1 MTSEGPAAI
10 ETPAPARG
18 RSRKVDWAVII
29 GLAMVANLVAFL
41 LFPPFDKEH
50 PESGTCAYPV
60 CYINGTLE
68 LVAPHVLWPPHDMD
82 PSAQGEAAEAEAI
95 EGGHTAAEPPPLI
108 TWDISITNTIVTM
121 WIISVLLIVGLLFMT
136 RKRDMIPG
144 RAQNAIEALYDG
156 LQGFALSLGGPAA
169 KTYVPL
175 FVTLFI
181 YILLCNWSGLL
192 PFVGRIELFR
202 APTSDVN
209 ITIGLALV
217 AFFIFHIEGIRNLGA
232 GTYFG
237 KFFPLREFKQGIGAG
252 VIALFV
258 GLIELM
264 LEFVKPL
271 TLSMRLFGN
280 IYGGEVALGVIL
292 ALTIAFFPV
301 VLYGLELMLNAVQAL
316 IFAVLTLMFTL
327 AAVEG
332 HHDEHDPH
340 PEAPLANP
348 IGPDEMD
355 QLAGAAAH

>member
-1 MTSEGPAAI
+1 
-10 ETPAPARG
+10 
-18 RSRKVDWAVII
+18 
-29 GLAMVANLVAFL
+29 
-41 LFPPFDKEH
+41 
-50 PESGTCAYPV
+50 
-60 CYINGTLE
+60 
-68 LVAPHVLWPPHDMD
+68 
-82 PSAQGEAAEAEAI
+82 
-95 EGGHTAAEPPPLI
+95 
-108 TWDISITNTIVTM
+108 
-121 WIISVLLIVGLLFMT
+121 MT

-192 PFVGRIELFR
+192 PFVGRIPLFR

-217 AFFIFHIEGIRNLGA
+217 AFFIFHIEGVRRLGA
-232 GTYFG
+232 GGYFG
-237 KFFPLREFKQGIGAG
+237 KFLPLGEFKQGVGAG
-252 VIALFV
+252 IIALFV

-301 VLYGLELMLNAVQAL
+301 ALYGLELMLNTVQAL

-327 AAVEG
+327 AAIEG
-332 HHDEHDPH
+332 HHEEHDDH
-340 PEAPLANP
+340 TAPIASP
-348 IGPDEMD
+348 MGPDEMD
-355 QLAGAAAH
+355 QLAAPAH

>member
-1 MTSEGPAAI
+1 VTSEGPAAI
-10 ETPAPARG
+10 ETPAPPRG
-18 RSRKVDWAVII
+18 RSRKVDWALII
-29 GLAMVANLVAFL
+29 GLAIIANLAAFL

-50 PESGTCAYPV
+50 PESGECAYPV

-68 LVAPHVLWPPHDMD
+68 LVRPHPIWPE
-82 PSAQGEAAEAEAI
+82 SAVHAYEEQHHAEQEAEH
-95 EGGHTAAEPPPLI
+95 GGPPAPVPPLI
-108 TWDISITNTIVTM
+108 TWEVSITNTILTM
-121 WIISVLLIVGLLFMT
+121 WIITVLLIVSLLLLT

-144 RAQNAIEALYDG
+144 RGQNAIEALYDG

-169 KTYVPL
+169 KRYVPL
-175 FVTLFI
+175 FVILFI

-217 AFFIFHIEGIRNLGA
+217 AFCIFHIEGVRSLGA
-232 GTYFG
+232 RGYLG
-237 KFFPLREFKQGIGAG
+237 KFFPLREFRQGIGAG
-252 VIALFV
+252 IIALFV

-301 VLYGLELMLNAVQAL
+301 ALYGLELMLNTVQAL

-327 AAVEG
+327 AAIEG
-332 HHDEHDPH
+332 HHDDHDEH
-340 PEAPLANP
+340 EAPIANP
-348 IGPDEMD
+348 LGPDEMD
-355 QLAGAAAH
+355 QLAAAAH